1 MPSRSWRHWH
11 TVRARELD
19 EVEAAHTAIGGSG
32 PGRRTATQQINRAYA
47 VLLASQFQ
55 GFCRDLH
62 TECVARLITLIPVAT
77 FQVSVR
83 DQFLW
88 NRGLDHGNANQGTIA
103 GDFRRMGL
111 RDFWSRVDA
120 DRPGNDRRRQVLD
133 QLNEWRNAIAHQSL
147 DPARLGGTTML
158 RLAVVR
164 RWRRVCR
171 VLAKSMDNVTRA
183 YIQGVTGMPPW

>member
-11 TVRARELD
+11 SERARELD

-62 TECVARLITLIPVAT
+62 TECAKHLIALIPVVA
-77 FQVSVR
+77 FQEYVR
-83 DQFLW
+83 DEFLW
-88 NRGLDHGNANQGTIA
+88 NRGLDRGNATQGTIA
-103 GDFRRMGL
+103 GDFGRLGL
-111 RDFWSRVDA
+111 ENFWPLVDA

-133 QLNEWRNAIAHQSL
+133 RLNEWRNAIAHQSL
-147 DPARLGGTTML
+147 DPVRLGGTTML
-158 RLAVVR
+158 RLAMVR

-171 VLAKSMDNVTRA
+171 VLAKSMDNVTRT
-183 YIQGVTGMPPW
+183 YLLGVTGMPPW

>member
-1 MPSRSWRHWH
+1 
-11 TVRARELD
+11 VRARELD

-62 TECVARLITLIPVAT
+62 TECAKHLITLIPVVA
-77 FQVSVR
+77 FQEYVR
-83 DQFLW
+83 DELLW
-88 NRGLDHGNANQGTIA
+88 NRGLDRGNANQGTIA
-103 GDFRRMGL
+103 GDFGRLGL
-111 RDFWSRVDA
+111 EKFWSLVDA

-133 QLNEWRNAIAHQSL
+133 RLNEWRNAIVHQSL

-158 RLAVVR
+158 QLMMVR

-183 YIQGVTGMPPW
+183 HLQRVTGTSPW